1 MAKKPAAAPEAP
13 PAAAP
18 AAGPTLVSLIMAL
31 AVLTGLSVGA
41 GGMFGLQILSKVG
54 RQPPLAGKAET
65 KTGESAKGRFSEKAA
80 LHALSPI
87 ITNLASPERT
97 WIRLEASIVID
108 GEGDAKGLAAT
119 ITEDTVAYLRTLSLP
134 LIEGASG
141 LLHLREDLNDR
152 ARIRSG
158 GDLDEWQFSDR
169 WKDLRASHAET
180 GHA

>member
-1 MAKKPAAAPEAP
+1 MAKPAAAPPKAAP
-13 PAAAP
+13 TAAAP
-18 AAGPTLVSLIMAL
+18 AAGPTLVSMIMAM

-41 GGMFGLQILSKVG
+41 GGMFGLQVVSKMG
-54 RQPPLAGKAET
+54 RHPPPAAKKEAKA
-65 KTGESAKGRFSEKAA
+65 GESAKGRFSEKAN
-80 LHALSPI
+80 LHALTPI
-87 ITNLASPERT
+87 VTNLASPENT

-152 ARIRSG
+152 ARVRSG
-158 GDLDEWQFSDR
+158 GKVRDLIIHTLIVE
-169 WKDLRASHAET
+169 
-180 GHA
+180 

>member
-1 MAKKPAAAPEAP
+1 MAKPAAAAP
-13 PAAAP
+13 QAAPTAAAP
-18 AAGPTLVSLIMAL
+18 AAGPTLVSMIMAM

-41 GGMFGLQILSKVG
+41 GGMFGLQVLSKIG
-54 RQPPLAGKAET
+54 RQPPPAIKAEA
-65 KTGESAKGRFSEKAA
+65 KAGEGAKGRFSEKVS
-80 LHALSPI
+80 LHALTPI
-87 ITNLASPERT
+87 VTNLASPEHT

-141 LLHLREDLNDR
+141 LLHLREELNDR

-158 GDLDEWQFSDR
+158 GKVRDLIIHTLIVE
-169 WKDLRASHAET
+169 
-180 GHA
+180 

>member
-1 MAKKPAAAPEAP
+1 MA
-13 PAAAP
+13 
-18 AAGPTLVSLIMAL
+18 M

-41 GGMFGLQILSKVG
+41 GGLFGLQVLSK
-54 RQPPLAGKAET
+54 AGKPPPAAAKSET
-65 KTGESAKGRFSEKAA
+65 KAGDNAKGRFSDKAT
-80 LHALSPI
+80 LHALTPI
-87 ITNLASPERT
+87 VTNLASPERT

-152 ARIRSG
+152 ARIRSSG
-158 GDLDEWQFSDR
+158 KVRDLIIHTLIVE
-169 WKDLRASHAET
+169 
-180 GHA
+180 

>member
-1 MAKKPAAAPEAP
+1 
-13 PAAAP
+13 
-18 AAGPTLVSLIMAL
+18 MAL

-54 RQPPLAGKAET
+54 KPPPAAKAET
-65 KTGESAKGRFSEKAA
+65 KTGENVKGRFSEKATV
-80 LHALSPI
+80 HALLPI
-87 ITNLASPERT
+87 VTNLASPERT

-108 GEGDAKGLAAT
+108 GEGADAKGLSAS
-119 ITEDTVAYLRTLSLP
+119 ITEDAVAYLRTLSLP

-158 GDLDEWQFSDR
+158 GKVQDLIVHTLIVE
-169 WKDLRASHAET
+169 
-180 GHA
+180 

>member
-1 MAKKPAAAPEAP
+1 MAKPVQASEP
-13 PAAAP
+13 PPGAAP
-18 AAGPTLVSLIMAL
+18 AAGATIVSLILAM

-41 GGMFGLQILSKVG
+41 GGMFGLQV
-54 RQPPLAGKAET
+54 LAKIAKSPAQA
-65 KTGESAKGRFSEKAA
+65 KTATAVPESRKGRFSEKAA

-97 WIRLEASIVID
+97 WIRLEASIVIE
-108 GEGDAKGLAAT
+108 GEGADTKGLAAT

-158 GDLDEWQFSDR
+158 GKVRDLIIHTLIVE
-169 WKDLRASHAET
+169 
-180 GHA
+180 

>member
-1 MAKKPAAAPEAP
+1 MAKPAAAAP
-13 PAAAP
+13 QAAPTATAPAAAP
-18 AAGPTLVSLIMAL
+18 TLLSLIMAM
-31 AVLTGLSVGA
+31 AVLTGLSVVA
-41 GGMFGLQILSKVG
+41 GGMFGLQVLTKIG
-54 RQPPLAGKAET
+54 RQPPPAAKTET
-65 KTGESAKGRFSEKAA
+65 KTGESAKGRFSDKVN
-80 LHALSPI
+80 LHALAPI
-87 ITNLASPERT
+87 VTNLASPENT

-158 GDLDEWQFSDR
+158 GKVRDLIIHTLIVE
-169 WKDLRASHAET
+169 
-180 GHA
+180 